1 MTKRLLFDIK
11 IFYNII
17 KPMNKYIAIHKIIN
31 ISIFMLFPIA
41 GYIILAHNQ
50 IRSGFYGII
59 LLILNL
65 IEIGIFTAFII
76 VSSKC
81 EWGTRKQHAI
91 LKGAISF
98 FIYLII
104 TIFTIIYII

>member
-1 MTKRLLFDIK
+1 
-11 IFYNII
+11 
-17 KPMNKYIAIHKIIN
+17 MNKYIAIHKIIN

-50 IRSGFYGII
+50 IRSDFYGII

-65 IEIGIFTAFII
+65 IEIGIFIAFII

>member
-1 MTKRLLFDIK
+1 
-11 IFYNII
+11 
-17 KPMNKYIAIHKIIN
+17 MNKYIAIHKIIN

-50 IRSGFYGII
+50 IRSDFYGII

-65 IEIGIFTAFII
+65 IEIGIFIAFII

-104 TIFTIIYII
+104 IVLTIIYII

>member
-1 MTKRLLFDIK
+1 MNKL
-11 IFYNII
+11 
-17 KPMNKYIAIHKIIN
+17 NKYIAIHKIIN

-41 GYIILAHNQ
+41 GNIILMHNK
-50 IRSGFYGII
+50 IKNGFYSI
-59 LLILNL
+59 LLILNLVEIGIFILNL

-76 VSSKC
+76 VASKC

-98 FIYLII
+98 FIYIII

>member
-1 MTKRLLFDIK
+1 
-11 IFYNII
+11 
-17 KPMNKYIAIHKIIN
+17 MNKYIAIHKIIN

-50 IRSGFYGII
+50 IRNGFYGII

-65 IEIGIFTAFII
+65 IEIGIFIAFII
-76 VSSKC
+76 VSSRC
-81 EWGTRKQHAI
+81 EWGTRKWHAI
-91 LKGAISF
+91 LKCAISF
-98 FIYLII
+98 FIYIII

>member
-1 MTKRLLFDIK
+1 
-11 IFYNII
+11 
-17 KPMNKYIAIHKIIN
+17 MNKYIAIHKIIN

-41 GYIILAHNQ
+41 GYIIFTHNQ
-50 IRSGFYGII
+50 IKNGFYGII
-59 LLILNL
+59 LLIINL

-76 VSSKC
+76 VSSRC
-81 EWGTRKQHAI
+81 EWGTRKQHAV
-91 LKGAISF
+91 LKCAISF

>member
-1 MTKRLLFDIK
+1 MNKL
-11 IFYNII
+11 
-17 KPMNKYIAIHKIIN
+17 NKYIAIHKIIN

-41 GYIILAHNQ
+41 GYIIFSHNK
-50 IRSGFYGII
+50 IKNGFYLI

-65 IEIGIFTAFII
+65 VEIGIFTAFII

-91 LKGAISF
+91 LKGVISF
-98 FIYLII
+98 FIYAII
-104 TIFTIIYII
+104 VAFTIIYII

>member
-1 MTKRLLFDIK
+1 MNKL
-11 IFYNII
+11 
-17 KPMNKYIAIHKIIN
+17 NKYIAIHKIIN
-31 ISIFMLFPIA
+31 LSIFMLFPIV
-41 GYIILAHNQ
+41 GNIILMHNK
-50 IRSGFYGII
+50 IKNGFYSI

-65 IEIGIFTAFII
+65 VEIGIFIAFII
-76 VSSKC
+76 VASKC

-98 FIYLII
+98 FIYIII

>member
-1 MTKRLLFDIK
+1 
-11 IFYNII
+11 
-17 KPMNKYIAIHKIIN
+17 MNKYIAIHKIIN

-50 IRSGFYGII
+50 IKNGFYGII

-76 VSSKC
+76 VSARC
-81 EWGTRKQHAI
+81 EWGTRKQHAV
-91 LKGAISF
+91 LKCAISF

-104 TIFTIIYII
+104 TMFTIIYII

>member
-1 MTKRLLFDIK
+1 
-11 IFYNII
+11 
-17 KPMNKYIAIHKIIN
+17 MNKYIAIHKIIN

-50 IRSGFYGII
+50 IRSDFYGII

-104 TIFTIIYII
+104 IVLTIIYII

>member
-1 MTKRLLFDIK
+1 MNKL
-11 IFYNII
+11 
-17 KPMNKYIAIHKIIN
+17 NKYIAIHKIIN
-31 ISIFMLFPIA
+31 LSIFMLFPIA
-41 GYIILAHNQ
+41 GYIILSHNQ
-50 IRSGFYGII
+50 IKNSFYGII

-65 IEIGIFTAFII
+65 IEVGIFIAFII

-81 EWGTRKQHAI
+81 EWGTIKQHAI

-98 FIYLII
+98 FIYIII

>member
-1 MTKRLLFDIK
+1 
-11 IFYNII
+11 
-17 KPMNKYIAIHKIIN
+17 MNKYIAIHKIIN

-41 GYIILAHNQ
+41 GYIILTHNQ
-50 IRSGFYGII
+50 IKNGFYGII

-65 IEIGIFTAFII
+65 IEIGIFIAFIV
-76 VSSKC
+76 VSSRC
-81 EWGTRKQHAI
+81 EWGTRKQHAV
-91 LKGAISF
+91 LKCAISF

>member
-1 MTKRLLFDIK
+1 
-11 IFYNII
+11 
-17 KPMNKYIAIHKIIN
+17 MNEYIAIHKIIN
-31 ISIFMLFPIA
+31 IAIFMLFPIA

-50 IRSGFYGII
+50 IRNGFYGII

-76 VSSKC
+76 VSSRC
-81 EWGTRKQHAI
+81 ECGTRKQHAV
-91 LKGAISF
+91 LKCAISF

>member
-1 MTKRLLFDIK
+1 
-11 IFYNII
+11 
-17 KPMNKYIAIHKIIN
+17 MNKYIAIHKIIN

-41 GYIILAHNQ
+41 GYIILTHNQ
-50 IRSGFYGII
+50 IKNGFYGII

-76 VSSKC
+76 VSSRC
-81 EWGTRKQHAI
+81 EWGTRKRHAV
-91 LKGAISF
+91 LKCAISF

>member
-1 MTKRLLFDIK
+1 MNKL
-11 IFYNII
+11 
-17 KPMNKYIAIHKIIN
+17 NKYIAIHKIIN
-31 ISIFMLFPIA
+31 LSIFMLFPIA
-41 GYIILAHNQ
+41 AYIILAHNQ
-50 IRSGFYGII
+50 IKNSFYGII

-98 FIYLII
+98 FIYIII

>member
-1 MTKRLLFDIK
+1 
-11 IFYNII
+11 
-17 KPMNKYIAIHKIIN
+17 MNKYIAIHKIIN

-41 GYIILAHNQ
+41 GYIIFAHNQ
-50 IRSGFYGII
+50 IKNSFYGII
-59 LLILNL
+59 LLVLNL

-76 VSSKC
+76 VSAKC

-98 FIYLII
+98 LIYLII
-104 TIFTIIYII
+104 TVFTIIYLI

>member
-41 GYIILAHNQ
+41 AYIILAHNR

-65 IEIGIFTAFII
+65 IEIGIFIAFII

-104 TIFTIIYII
+104 IVLTIIYLI

>member
-1 MTKRLLFDIK
+1 
-11 IFYNII
+11 
-17 KPMNKYIAIHKIIN
+17 MNKYIAIHKIIN

-41 GYIILAHNQ
+41 GYIILSHNR

-104 TIFTIIYII
+104 IVLTIIYLI

>member
-1 MTKRLLFDIK
+1 
-11 IFYNII
+11 
-17 KPMNKYIAIHKIIN
+17 MNKYIAIHKIIN

-41 GYIILAHNQ
+41 GYIIFEHNQ
-50 IRSGFYGII
+50 IRNGFYGII
-59 LLILNL
+59 LIILNL

-81 EWGTRKQHAI
+81 EWGTRKQHAF
-91 LKGAISF
+91 LKGAIAF

-104 TIFTIIYII
+104 VVFTMIYLI